1 MLDKF
6 KGTGLKKIYLIFGMC
21 DETFSI
27 NCSADIP
34 SDVDKGW
41 FMFFVTLFNHIYW
54 VSGAAIGGIM
64 GSVIHFNTKGLDFVM
79 TAMFVVIFTEQWLRQ
94 EGVEH
99 ALPDSLL
106 PKSKTH
112 TSELTGLI
120 LSALCLIIFG
130 PDNFIIP
137 AMAAILGALTL
148 LRRKNT
154 HKEGA

>member
-1 MLDKF
+1 MSRL
-6 KGTGLKKIYLIFGMC
+6 TTKKRLIFQRF
-21 DETFSI
+21 ERVRI
-27 NCSADIP
+27 LQHLP
-34 SDVDKGW
+34 
-41 FMFFVTLFNHIYW
+41 
-54 VSGAAIGGIM
+54 
-64 GSVIHFNTKGLDFVM
+64 
-79 TAMFVVIFTEQWLRQ
+79 RQ